1 MKKSKKIAIGI
12 LAAVVALMIIGAFA
26 EDKPAIEIEH
36 SKVYNSH
43 YHFHQDALDIRN
55 IGEKPVSLT
64 LKDVNRGDC
73 RINTLTQVKPSY
85 SFGQSLRYL
94 VHGCDRILEAT
105 VTVDGQDYVY
115 EF

>member
-1 MKKSKKIAIGI
+1 MKKTKKIAIGI
-12 LAAVVALMIIGAFA
+12 LAAIIALMIIGAFT
-26 EDKPAIEIEH
+26 EDSPAIELEQ
-36 SKVYNSH
+36 SKVYNS
-43 YHFHQDALDIRN
+43 YYNFYQDVLDIRN
-55 IGEKPVSLT
+55 IGEKPASLA

-73 RINTLTQVKPSY
+73 RINISTQVKPSY

-115 EF
+115 KF